1 MARRFF
7 VKENDFKTDNNILE
21 MWGPEVHHINVLRHK
36 IGDKIK
42 VNNYTIRIIKMNND
56 TLYGEIIEV
65 DKDTKQN
72 EIVNITLYQS
82 YLKSDKME
90 FVVQKA
96 VELGAKKIVPMI
108 TYNCVVKLDDKDK
121 VKKLDR
127 LNKISIEA
135 SKQCGRSDIVSIEE
149 IIDIKEKQGFLTNI
163 SDNDIIIFAYEN
175 SNKELK
181 EVISNLKDELTKNK
195 KHYNLA
201 IVIGPEGGFDKKDI
215 EIFEKLNNIYMVSL
229 GKRILRAE
237 TASLNLLSV
246 LTYELDI

>member
-72 EIVNITLYQS
+72 ETVKITLYQS

-96 VELGAKKIVPMI
+96 VELGVKKIVPLI
-108 TYNCVVKLDDKDK
+108 TYNCVVKLDNKDK
-121 VKKLDR
+121 VKKRDR
-127 LNKISIEA
+127 LNKISVEA
-135 SKQCGRSDIVSIEE
+135 SKQCGRPDIVSVEE
-149 IIDIKEKQGFLTNI
+149 IIDIKEKDNFNSQI
-163 SDNDIIIFAYEN
+163 SENDIIIFAYEN
-175 SNKELK
+175 SSNKLK
-181 EVISNLKDELTKNK
+181 EVIHNIKKELNKNK
-195 KHYNLA
+195 NNYKIA
-201 IVIGPEGGFDKKDI
+201 IVIGPEGGFDKKDM
-215 EIFEKLNNIYMVSL
+215 EIFEKINNINMVSL
-229 GKRILRAE
+229 GERILRAE
-237 TASLNLLSV
+237 TASLKMLSNLV
-246 LTYELDI
+246 YELDI

>member
-72 EIVNITLYQS
+72 ETVKITLYQS

-96 VELGAKKIVPMI
+96 VELGVKKIVPLI
-108 TYNCVVKLDDKDK
+108 TYNCV
-121 VKKLDR
+121 
-127 LNKISIEA
+127 
-135 SKQCGRSDIVSIEE
+135 
-149 IIDIKEKQGFLTNI
+149 
-163 SDNDIIIFAYEN
+163 
-175 SNKELK
+175 
-181 EVISNLKDELTKNK
+181 
-195 KHYNLA
+195 
-201 IVIGPEGGFDKKDI
+201 
-215 EIFEKLNNIYMVSL
+215 
-229 GKRILRAE
+229 
-237 TASLNLLSV
+237 
-246 LTYELDI
+246 